1 MAWRRRRVII
11 NWIKSEPNYSQE
23 LFTKP
28 NRFSLHPQQR
38 CGFKKVLKK
47 PEIRKGGAEEG
58 PAADLSEAAAKK
70 STLPPPPP
78 LGPPVRPPRNP
89 RLLFRP
95 LMFTVG
101 FTGCSF
107 GAAAILQY
115 ESVRFRVE
123 SVLEEVR
130 EEKLRRLGEGQSH
143 DTAYW
148 HNWWNQLSAIQKQMI
163 LLVSAVDDWW
173 GRRSE
178 GQKTAIGIIAL
189 NTAVLCCWRIPVMQR
204 TMLKFFTSNP
214 ASKTRCL
221 PMLLSSFSH
230 YSILHL
236 TANMFVLWSFSTSV
250 VSLLGREQ
258 FLALYLS
265 GGVFATFIS
274 YVCKTATGRL
284 GPSLGASGAIM
295 TILAAVCTKMPEVK
309 LGIIFLPMISF
320 TAGNALKA
328 IMALDTAGLVL
339 GWRMLDH
346 AAHLGGALFGVWYIS
361 YGHSLIWRR
370 REPLVKFWH
379 DLRKGPPGG
388 APPRGGGGGSGA

>member
-1 MAWRRRRVII
+1 FSYRTIYFKCTFLALPCTLCKVCHDDAHCYLRPRQQCIFTPLNSNI
-11 NWIKSEPNYSQE
+11 NRNISEVLLSEPRYTST
-23 LFTKP
+23 FVG
-28 NRFSLHPQQR
+28 S
-38 CGFKKVLKK
+38 
-47 PEIRKGGAEEG
+47 
-58 PAADLSEAAAKK
+58 
-70 STLPPPPP
+70 STLTPCQ
-78 LGPPVRPPRNP
+78 
-89 RLLFRP
+89 
-95 LMFTVG
+95 

-346 AAHLGGALFGVWYIS
+346 AAHLGGALFGVVDYVK
-361 YGHSLIWRR
+361 
-370 REPLVKFWH
+370 ELVFSVV
-379 DLRKGPPGG
+379 
-388 APPRGGGGGSGA
+388 SG